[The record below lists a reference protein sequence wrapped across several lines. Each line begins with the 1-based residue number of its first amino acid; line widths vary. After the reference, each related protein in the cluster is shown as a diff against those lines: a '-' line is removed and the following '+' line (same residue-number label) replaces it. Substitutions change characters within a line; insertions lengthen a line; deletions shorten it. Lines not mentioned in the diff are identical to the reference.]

1 VYLQSRSKRWLG
13 VLRRVRPELRLA
25 KTNVAMYADAA
36 KRMPGAGV
44 RVISERDQQ
53 VMTVL
58 ARDSI
63 ALSFESQRL
72 GVNSWLADTLKD
84 VSRGLDEFSFGEG
97 FINSLDVLDSAAES
111 AIPLLQERTTE
122 LDPSIDDVVEEM
134 ERAFLISLVVTLTSH
149 NVLLRKVADWEQPHQ
164 RFLQGHLP
172 ADVGHYFDVKTLS
185 YVDVAGPGRIHM
197 QDLAFAID
205 AGATLITVAGQES
218 VDNYPEVQA
227 VAYAQWFS
235 YAFALWE
242 EQFRGRIASY
252 FDQRVDEKIR
262 KSDVLVDYFGD
273 IRLVRNDF
281 VHNKGICKESAN
293 LRVLEWSLLRGR
305 PIEISAEQMMSLI
318 DLFPRDELSNAPS
331 SQPPSDMQRVAV
343 KVDPRLLEDARDRA
357 REMGMTDNQLLDA
370 ALTNWLAVTHDLANE
385 GGA

>member
-13 VLRRVRPELRLA
+13 VLRRVRPELQLA
-25 KTNVAMYADAA
+25 KKNVVMYAEAA
-36 KRMPGAGV
+36 KRRPGAGV

-63 ALSFESQRL
+63 ALTFESQRL
-72 GVNSWLADTLKD
+72 VSDSWLADTLND
-84 VSRGLDEFSFGEG
+84 VSEGLDQFSFGEG
-97 FINSLDVLDSAAES
+97 FTSSLDVLDAAAES
-111 AIPLLQERTTE
+111 AVPLLQQRTTGP
-122 LDPSIDDVVEEM
+122 DPSIDEVVEEM

-149 NVLLRKVADWEQPHQ
+149 NVLLRKVAEWERPHQ
-164 RFLQGHLP
+164 RFLQGNLA

-185 YVDVAGPGRIHM
+185 YVETGGPGRIHM
-197 QDLAFAID
+197 QDLVFAID
-205 AGATLITVAGQES
+205 AGATVVTVAGQES
-218 VDNYPEVQA
+218 VDNYPEAQA

-242 EQFRGRIASY
+242 EQFRGRIARY
-252 FDQRVDEKIR
+252 FDQQVDEKIR

-273 IRLVRNDF
+273 IRLIRNDF

-293 LRVLEWSLLRGR
+293 LKVLKWDLVRGW

-318 DLFPRDELSNAPS
+318 DLFPRDELRNAPS
-331 SQPPSDMQRVAV
+331 PQPSSEMQGVPG
-343 KVDPRLLEDARDRA
+343 KVDPHLLEDVQELAH
-357 REMGMTDNQLLDA
+357 EMGLTDNQLLNS
-370 ALTNWLAVTHDLANE
+370 ALANWLAVGDHRR
-385 GGA
+385 

>member
-1 VYLQSRSKRWLG
+1 
-13 VLRRVRPELRLA
+13 
-25 KTNVAMYADAA
+25 MYAEAA
-36 KRMPGAGV
+36 KRRPGAGV

-63 ALSFESQRL
+63 ALTLESQHL
-72 GVNSWLADTLKD
+72 GIDSWLANTLKD
-84 VSRGLDEFSFGEG
+84 VSQSLDEFTFGEG
-97 FINSLDVLDSAAES
+97 FTNSLDLLDSAAES
-111 AIPLLQERTTE
+111 AIPLLQERITE
-122 LDPSIDDVVEEM
+122 PDQSIDEVVEEM

-149 NVLLRKVADWEQPHQ
+149 NVLLRKVGEWEQPHQ
-164 RFLQGHLP
+164 RFLQGNLP

-185 YVDVAGPGRIHM
+185 YVDTAGPGRMHM
-197 QDLAFAID
+197 QDLVFAID
-205 AGATLITVAGQES
+205 AGATIVTVAGQES

-242 EQFRGRIASY
+242 EQFRGRIANY

-262 KSDVLVDYFGD
+262 KSDILVDFFGD
-273 IRLVRNDF
+273 IRLIRNDF

-293 LRVLEWSLLRGR
+293 LQLLEWDLVRGR
-305 PIEISAEQMMSLI
+305 PIEISADQMMSLI

-331 SQPPSDMQRVAV
+331 PQPSSEMQRVPG
-343 KVDPRLLEDARDRA
+343 KVDPGLLEDVQKRA
-357 REMGMTDNQLLDA
+357 REMGLTDNQLLNA
-370 ALTNWLAVTHDLANE
+370 ALANWLAVPDELGTED
-385 GGA
+385 GA